1 LAAIETLG
9 AASNAAWL
17 QKRMHANNLEVER
30 LKIMSA
36 FLAGKPEQGI
46 KLFAL
51 MTFLMLAMFLRC
63 KTVGWDGH
71 VGTSYYAVSG

>member
-1 LAAIETLG
+1 
-9 AASNAAWL
+9 
-17 QKRMHANNLEVER
+17 
-30 LKIMSA
+30 MSA

-71 VGTSYYAVSG
+71 VGTSYYAVSGYRGFVPVLLVWLLGVEV